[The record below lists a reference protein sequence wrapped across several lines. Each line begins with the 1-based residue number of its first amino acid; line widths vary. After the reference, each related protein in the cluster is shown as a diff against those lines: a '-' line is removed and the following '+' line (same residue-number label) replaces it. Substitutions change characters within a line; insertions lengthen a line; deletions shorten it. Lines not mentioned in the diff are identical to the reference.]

1 MELNLAT
8 LPDYLHQR
16 HEKIRMFE
24 PAVPLRIEEIGDG
37 NLNTVY
43 RVSDIAH
50 PERSLVLK
58 HAPPYI
64 KILGPDYPLS
74 TERLTYESRALEIYN
89 QLVSGTVP
97 AQYDFD
103 DEVSVIAMEDLRDA
117 RVLRDDLIAG
127 KVDPAIPEQV
137 GQFMGIVHSQTHVD
151 NVPKATARHYK
162 QQFANTTMQSI
173 TADYVFTFPFTEHE
187 TNFWTP
193 GLEPNIRQLKADTDF
208 LQQAAHLKHI
218 FLTAQQGV
226 THGDLHT
233 GSVLVQDNTAKVIDA
248 EFAFY
253 GPVGFDVGLYWANYF
268 LSYFSHQGNLSVQS
282 ALNTAVVQAW
292 DTYTAEFTM
301 ADAGLKSEVLGNIFQ
316 DAVGFAGLEM
326 LRRLIGAA
334 HVKDIE
340 GIVDLSRKLSIEK
353 AALQFGTT
361 LVKQHQSLSEVAAI
375 IAMLE
380 SK

>member
-8 LPDYLHQR
+8 LPDYLRQR
-16 HEKIRMFE
+16 HAEIRIFE
-24 PAVPLRIEEIGDG
+24 SETELRIEEIGDG

-43 RVSDIAH
+43 RVSDAER

-74 TERLTYESRALEIYN
+74 TKRLTYESRALGVYN
-89 QLVSGTVP
+89 QLASGAVP

-103 DEVSVIAMEDLRDA
+103 AEMAVIAMEDLRDA

-127 KVDPAIPEQV
+127 VVDTAIAEQI
-137 GQFMGIVHSQTHVD
+137 GRFMSVIHSHTHVENLD
-151 NVPKATARHYK
+151 SAAVQHYR

-187 TNFWTP
+187 TNFWTS
-193 GLEPNIRQLKADTDF
+193 GLEPDIQRLKADTDF
-208 LQQAAHLKHI
+208 LAQVKHLKQI
-218 FLTAQQGV
+218 FLTMQQAV

-233 GSVLVQDNTAKVIDA
+233 GSVLVQDHTAKVIDA

-253 GPVGFDVGLYWANYF
+253 GPVGFDIGLYWANYF
-268 LSYFSHQGNLSVQS
+268 LSYFSHQDTLDVQS
-282 ALNTAVVQAW
+282 ALKTGIVQTW
-292 DTYTAEFTM
+292 DTYTAEFRM
-301 ADAGLKSEVLGNIFQ
+301 ADDTLKERTLQNIFH

-340 GIVDLSRKLSIEK
+340 GIVDIPRKLRVEK

-361 LVKQHQSLSEVAAI
+361 LVKQHQSLRDVTAVLV
-375 IAMLE
+375 ML
-380 SK
+380 

>member
-8 LPDYLHQR
+8 LPDYLRQR
-16 HEKIRMFE
+16 HAEIRIFE
-24 PAVPLRIEEIGDG
+24 SETELRIEEIGDG

-43 RVSDIAH
+43 RVSDAER

-74 TERLTYESRALEIYN
+74 TKRLTYESRALGVYN
-89 QLVSGTVP
+89 QLASGAVP

-103 DEVSVIAMEDLRDA
+103 AEMAVIAMEDLRDA

-127 KVDPAIPEQV
+127 VVDTAIAEQI
-137 GQFMGIVHSQTHVD
+137 GRFMSVIHSHTHVENLD
-151 NVPKATARHYK
+151 SAAVQHYR

-187 TNFWTP
+187 TNFWTS
-193 GLEPNIRQLKADTDF
+193 GLEPDIQRLKADTDF
-208 LQQAAHLKHI
+208 LAQVKHLKQI
-218 FLTAQQGV
+218 FLTMQQAV

-233 GSVLVQDNTAKVIDA
+233 GSVLVQDHTAKVIDA

-253 GPVGFDVGLYWANYF
+253 GPVGFDIGLYWANYF
-268 LSYFSHQGNLSVQS
+268 LSYFSHQDTLDVQS
-282 ALNTAVVQAW
+282 ALKTGIVQTW
-292 DTYTAEFTM
+292 DTYTAEFRM
-301 ADAGLKSEVLGNIFQ
+301 ADDTLKERTLQNIFH

-340 GIVDLSRKLSIEK
+340 GIVDIPRKLRVEK

-361 LVKQHQSLSEVAAI
+361 LAKQHQSLRDVTAVL
-375 IAMLE
+375 AML
-380 SK
+380 

>member
-8 LPDYLHQR
+8 LPDYLRQR
-16 HEKIRMFE
+16 HAEIRIFE
-24 PAVPLRIEEIGDG
+24 SETELRIEEIGDG

-43 RVSDIAH
+43 RVSDAER

-74 TERLTYESRALEIYN
+74 TERLTYESRALGVYN
-89 QLVSGTVP
+89 QLASGTVP

-103 DEVSVIAMEDLRDA
+103 AEVAVIAMEDLRDA

-127 KVDPAIPEQV
+127 VVDTAIAEQI
-137 GQFMGIVHSQTHVD
+137 GRFMSVVHSHTHVENLD
-151 NVPKATARHYK
+151 SATTQDYRR
-162 QQFANTTMQSI
+162 QFANMTMQSI
-173 TADYVFTFPFTEHE
+173 TADYVFTFPFAEHE

-193 GLEPNIRQLKADTDF
+193 GLEPDVQRLKADTDF
-208 LQQAAHLKHI
+208 LVQAKHLKQI
-218 FLTAQQGV
+218 FLTMQQAV

-233 GSVLVQDNTAKVIDA
+233 GSVLVQDHTAKVIDA

-253 GPVGFDVGLYWANYF
+253 GPVGFDIGLYWANYF
-268 LSYFSHQGNLSVQS
+268 LSYFSHQDTLDVQS
-282 ALNTAVVQAW
+282 ALKTAIVQTW
-292 DTYTAEFTM
+292 DTYAAEFRI
-301 ADAGLKSEVLGNIFQ
+301 ADDTLKERTLQNIFH

-340 GIVDLSRKLSIEK
+340 GIVDIPRKLRAER

-361 LVKQHQSLSEVAAI
+361 LVKQHQSLRDVAAI
-375 IAMLE
+375 LAML
-380 SK
+380 

>member
-8 LPDYLHQR
+8 LPDYLRQR
-16 HEKIRMFE
+16 HAEIRIFE
-24 PAVPLRIEEIGDG
+24 PEAVLHIEEIGDG

-43 RVSDIAH
+43 RVSDAAR
-50 PERSLVLK
+50 PARSLVLK

-74 TERLTYESRALEIYN
+74 TERLTFESRALDVYN

-97 AQYDFD
+97 VQYDFD
-103 DEVSVIAMEDLRDA
+103 VDAAVIAMEDLRDA
-117 RVLRDDLIAG
+117 HVLRDALIAG
-127 KVDPAIPEQV
+127 TVDTAIAEQV
-137 GQFMGIVHSQTHVD
+137 GRFMGIAHSQTYVD
-151 NVPKATARHYK
+151 NIGNATAQDYR
-162 QQFANTTMQSI
+162 QQFANATMQSI

-187 TNFWTP
+187 TNFWTH
-193 GLEPNIRQLKADTDF
+193 GLEPDVQQLKTDTGF
-208 LQQAAHLKHI
+208 LRQTEHLKRI

-233 GSVLVQDNTAKVIDA
+233 GSVLVQNDTAKVIDA

-253 GPVGFDVGLYWANYF
+253 GPVGFDLGLYWANYF
-268 LSYFSHQGNLSVQS
+268 LSYFSHQDTVSVQS
-282 ALNTAVVQAW
+282 ALKTAVVQVW
-292 DTYTAEFTM
+292 ETYTAEFTM
-301 ADAGLKSEVLGNIFQ
+301 ADAGLKSEMLGNIFQ

-340 GIVDLSRKLSIEK
+340 GIVDLSRKLSVER
-353 AALQFGTT
+353 AALRFGTT
-361 LVKQHQSLSEVAAI
+361 LVQQHQSLRDIAAV
-375 IAMLE
+375 IAML
-380 SK
+380 

>member
-1 MELNLAT
+1 MELNLTT
-8 LPDYLHQR
+8 LPDYLRQR
-16 HEKIRMFE
+16 HAEIGVFE
-24 PAVPLRIEEIGDG
+24 PEAALGIEEIGDG

-43 RVSDIAH
+43 RVSDAAR

-74 TERLTYESRALEIYN
+74 TERLTFESRALDVYN
-89 QLVSGTVP
+89 RLASGTVP
-97 AQYDFD
+97 VQYDFD
-103 DEVSVIAMEDLRDA
+103 VGAAVIAMEDLRDA
-117 RVLRDDLIAG
+117 HVLRDALIAG
-127 KVDPAIPEQV
+127 IVDTAIAEQV
-137 GQFMGIVHSQTHVD
+137 GRFMGIVHSQTYVD
-151 NVPKATARHYK
+151 NIDDASAQHYR
-162 QQFANTTMQSI
+162 QQFANATMQSI

-193 GLEPNIRQLKADTDF
+193 DLASDVQHLKADTDF
-208 LQQAAHLKHI
+208 LRQAEHLKRI

-253 GPVGFDVGLYWANYF
+253 GPVGFDLGLYWANYF

-282 ALNTAVVQAW
+282 ALKTAVAQVW
-292 DTYTAEFTM
+292 GTYTAEFTM
-301 ADAGLKSEVLGNIFQ
+301 VDAELKSEVLGNIFQ

-340 GIVDLSRKLSIEK
+340 GIVDLSRKLSVER
-353 AALQFGTT
+353 AALQFGIT
-361 LVKQHQSLSEVAAI
+361 LVKQHQSLRDVAAI
-375 IAMLE
+375 IAMLP
-380 SK
+380 

>member
-8 LPDYLHQR
+8 LPDYLRQR
-16 HEKIRMFE
+16 HAEIRIFGLAAE
-24 PAVPLRIEEIGDG
+24 LSIEEIGDG

-43 RVSDIAH
+43 RVSDAAR

-74 TERLTYESRALEIYN
+74 TERLTFESRALNVYN
-89 QLVSGTVP
+89 RLVSGAVP
-97 AQYDFD
+97 VQYDFD
-103 DEVSVIAMEDLRDA
+103 AEAAVIAMEDLRDA

-127 KVDPAIPEQV
+127 TVDTAIAEQV
-137 GQFMGIVHSQTHVD
+137 GRFMGMVHSQTYVD
-151 NVPKATARHYK
+151 NVDTATALHYG

-187 TNFWTP
+187 TNFWAL
-193 GLEPNIRQLKADTDF
+193 GLEPDVQRLKTDTDF
-208 LQQAAHLKHI
+208 LRQAEHLKQV

-253 GPVGFDVGLYWANYF
+253 GPVGFDLGLYWANYF
-268 LSYFSHQGNLSVQS
+268 LSYFSHQDTLSVQS
-282 ALNTAVVQAW
+282 ALKAAVVQVW

-301 ADAGLKSEVLGNIFQ
+301 ADAGLKSEMLGNIFQ

-340 GIVDLSRKLSIEK
+340 GIVDLSRKLSVER
-353 AALQFGTT
+353 AALRFGTT
-361 LVKQHQSLSEVAAI
+361 LVKQHQSLRDVAAV
-375 IAMLE
+375 IAMLI
-380 SK
+380 

>member
-8 LPDYLHQR
+8 LPDYLRQR
-16 HEKIRMFE
+16 HSEIGMFAPE
-24 PAVPLRIEEIGDG
+24 SELRIEEIGDG

-43 RVSDIAH
+43 RVSEAAS
-50 PERSLVLK
+50 PARSFVLK

-74 TERLTYESRALEIYN
+74 TERLTFESRALEVYN
-89 QLVSGTVP
+89 RLASGTVP
-97 AQYDFD
+97 VQYDFD
-103 DEVSVIAMEDLRDA
+103 VDTAVIAMEDLRAA
-117 RVLRDDLIAG
+117 RVLRDELIAG
-127 KVDPAIPEQV
+127 TVDTTIAAQI
-137 GQFMGIVHSQTHVD
+137 GRFMGIVHSQTYVD
-151 NVPKATARHYK
+151 NIGDPTAQNYR

-193 GLEPNIRQLKADTDF
+193 GLEADVQQLKADPDF
-208 LQQAAHLKHI
+208 LRQAAHLKRI

-253 GPVGFDVGLYWANYF
+253 GPVGFDLGLHWANYF
-268 LSYFSHQGNLSVQS
+268 LSYFSHQDTLGVQS
-282 ALNTAVVQAW
+282 ALTTAVAQVW
-292 DTYTAEFTM
+292 DTYTAEFTTV
-301 ADAGLKSEVLGNIFQ
+301 DAGLKGRVLENIFQ

-340 GIVDLSRKLSIEK
+340 GIVDLSRKLSVER

-361 LVKQHQSLSEVAAI
+361 LVKQHQSLSDVAAI
-375 IAMLE
+375 IAML
-380 SK
+380 S

>member
-8 LPDYLHQR
+8 LQAYLR
-16 HEKIRMFE
+16 RRGTAIGVFE
-24 PAVPLRIEEIGDG
+24 PHTEFHIDEIGDG

-43 RVSDIAH
+43 RVSDATH
-50 PERSLVLK
+50 SERSLVLK

-74 TERLTYESRALEIYN
+74 TKRLTYESRALDVYN
-89 QLVSGTVP
+89 RLMRRAVP
-97 AQYDFD
+97 VQYSFD
-103 DEVSVIAMEDLRDA
+103 PDMAVIAMEDLRDA

-127 KVDPAIPEQV
+127 RVDIAISEQV
-137 GQFMGIVHSQTHVD
+137 GRFMAVVHSQTYVD
-151 NVPKATARHYK
+151 NLDSETAQHHK

-173 TADYVFTFPFTEHE
+173 TADYVFTLPYTEHE

-193 GLEPNIRQLKADTDF
+193 GLASDVQQLKMDVDF
-208 LQQAAHLKHI
+208 LQWAAHLKQV

-233 GSVLVQDNTAKVIDA
+233 GSVLVQDDTAKVIDA

-253 GPVGFDVGLYWANYF
+253 GPVAFDLGLYWANYL
-268 LSYFSHQGNLSVQS
+268 LSYFSHQGALNVQS
-282 ALNTAVVQAW
+282 ALKAAVVQTW
-292 DTYTAEFTM
+292 YTYSAEFKM
-301 ADAGLKSEVLGNIFQ
+301 VNAELKTRILQNIFHE
-316 DAVGFAGLEM
+316 AVGFAGLEM

-340 GIVDLSRKLSIEK
+340 GIADISRKLHVER
-353 AALQFGTT
+353 AALQFGTV
-361 LVKQHQSLSEVAAI
+361 LVKQHRSIHDVAAV
-375 IAMLE
+375 IALL
-380 SK
+380 

>member
-1 MELNLAT
+1 MELNLAA
-8 LPDYLHQR
+8 LPDYLRQR
-16 HEKIRMFE
+16 HAEIRVFE
-24 PAVPLRIEEIGDG
+24 LGTEFRIEEIGDG

-43 RVSDIAH
+43 RVSDAER

-74 TERLTYESRALEIYN
+74 TERLTYESRALDVYN
-89 QLVSGTVP
+89 QLASGAVP
-97 AQYDFD
+97 VQYDFD
-103 DEVSVIAMEDLRDA
+103 AEKAVIAMEDLRDA

-127 KVDPAIPEQV
+127 VVNSTIAEQV
-137 GQFMGIVHSQTHVD
+137 GRFMGSIHSYTCVENLD
-151 NVPKATARHYK
+151 STAVQQYK

-193 GLEPNIRQLKADTDF
+193 GLESDIQRLKADTDF
-208 LQQAAHLKHI
+208 LARAEHLKQI
-218 FLTAQQGV
+218 FLTRQQGV

-233 GSVLVQDNTAKVIDA
+233 GSVLIQNDTAKVIDA

-253 GPVGFDVGLYWANYF
+253 GPVGFDIGLYWANYF
-268 LSYFSHQGNLSVQS
+268 LSYFSHQNTSDVQS
-282 ALNTAVVQAW
+282 ALKTAVVQTW
-292 DTYTAEFTM
+292 DTYTTEFGMT
-301 ADAGLKSEVLGNIFQ
+301 DAALKVQTLQAIFH
-316 DAVGFAGLEM
+316 DAVGFTGLEM
-326 LRRLIGAA
+326 LRRLVGAA

-340 GIVDLSRKLSIEK
+340 GITDIPRKLRVER

-361 LVKQHQSLSEVAAI
+361 LVKQHQSLRDITAVL
-375 IAMLE
+375 AML
-380 SK
+380 

>member
-1 MELNLAT
+1 MELNLTT
-8 LPDYLHQR
+8 LPDYLRQR
-16 HEKIRMFE
+16 HAEIRVFAPE
-24 PAVPLRIEEIGDG
+24 AELRIEEIGDG

-43 RVSDIAH
+43 RVSDAAR

-74 TERLTYESRALEIYN
+74 TERLTFESRALGVYN
-89 QLVSGTVP
+89 RLASGTVP
-97 AQYDFD
+97 VQYDFD
-103 DEVSVIAMEDLRDA
+103 MDAAVIAMEDLRGA
-117 RVLRDDLIAG
+117 HVLRDALIAG
-127 KVDPAIPEQV
+127 AVDTTIAEQV
-137 GQFMGIVHSQTHVD
+137 GRFMGIVHSQTYID
-151 NVPKATARHYK
+151 NIGNATAQHYR
-162 QQFANTTMQSI
+162 QQFANATMQSI
-173 TADYVFTFPFTEHE
+173 TADYVFTFPFTKHE

-193 GLEPNIRQLKADTDF
+193 GLEPDVQHLKADTDF
-208 LQQAAHLKHI
+208 LRQAEHLKRI

-253 GPVGFDVGLYWANYF
+253 GPVGFDLGLYGANYF

-282 ALNTAVVQAW
+282 ALKTAVAQVW

-301 ADAGLKSEVLGNIFQ
+301 ADARLKSEMLSNIFQ

-340 GIVDLSRKLSIEK
+340 GIVDLSRKLSVER

-361 LVKQHQSLSEVAAI
+361 LVKQHQSLGDVAAI
-375 IAMLE
+375 IAML
-380 SK
+380 S

>member
-8 LPDYLHQR
+8 LPDYLRQR
-16 HEKIRMFE
+16 HATMCLFE
-24 PAVPLRIEEIGDG
+24 PETEFRVEEIGDG

-43 RVSDIAH
+43 RVSDVRH

-74 TERLTYESRALEIYN
+74 TERLTFESRAFDIYN
-89 QLVSGTVP
+89 RLVSGTVP
-97 AQYDFD
+97 TLYDFD
-103 DEVSVIAMEDLRDA
+103 AEAAVIAMEDLRNA
-117 RVLRDDLIAG
+117 RVLRDDLIDRT
-127 KVDPAIPEQV
+127 VDTAIAEQI
-137 GQFMGIVHSQTHVD
+137 GRFMGVVHSQTCVD
-151 NVPKATARHYK
+151 NVGNTTAQHYK

-193 GLEPNIRQLKADTDF
+193 GLEPNIQQLKADTDF
-208 LQQAAHLKHI
+208 LQQVEHLKHI
-218 FLTAQQGV
+218 FLTTRQGV

-233 GSVLVQDNTAKVIDA
+233 GSVLIQDGTAKVIDA

-253 GPVGFDVGLYWANYF
+253 GPVAFDLGLYWANYL
-268 LSYFSHQGNLSVQS
+268 LSYFAHQDTSHVQS
-282 ALNTAVVQAW
+282 ALKAAIVQTW
-292 DTYTAEFTM
+292 QTYTAEFERF
-301 ADAGLKSEVLGNIFQ
+301 DAELKAKTLQNIFHE
-316 DAVGFAGLEM
+316 AVGFAGLEI

-340 GIVDLSRKLSIEK
+340 GIADISRKVHVESE
-353 AALQFGTT
+353 ALQFGAT
-361 LVKQHQSLSEVAAI
+361 LVKQHQSLPDVVAV
-375 IAMLE
+375 IAML
-380 SK
+380 

>member
-8 LPDYLHQR
+8 LPDYLRQR
-16 HEKIRMFE
+16 HAEIRIFE
-24 PAVPLRIEEIGDG
+24 SETELRIEEIGDG

-43 RVSDIAH
+43 RVSDAAR

-74 TERLTYESRALEIYN
+74 TERLTYESRALNVYN
-89 QLVSGTVP
+89 QLASGSVP
-97 AQYDFD
+97 AQYNFD
-103 DEVSVIAMEDLRDA
+103 AEVAVIAMEDLRDA

-127 KVDPAIPEQV
+127 SVDIAIAEQI
-137 GQFMGIVHSQTHVD
+137 GRFIGSVHSHTYIENLDSGAVQQ
-151 NVPKATARHYK
+151 YK
-162 QQFANTTMQSI
+162 QQFANTTMQAI
-173 TADYVFTFPFTEHE
+173 TADYVFTFPYTEHE

-193 GLEPNIRQLKADTDF
+193 GLEPDVQRLKADTDF
-208 LQQAAHLKHI
+208 LAQAKHLKQI
-218 FLTAQQGV
+218 FLTIQQAV

-233 GSVLVQDNTAKVIDA
+233 GSVLVQDHTAKVIDA

-253 GPVGFDVGLYWANYF
+253 GPVGFDIGLYWANYF
-268 LSYFSHQGNLSVQS
+268 LSYFSHQDTLDVQS
-282 ALNTAVVQAW
+282 ALKTAIVQTW
-292 DTYTAEFTM
+292 DTYAAEFRI
-301 ADAGLKSEVLGNIFQ
+301 ADDTLKERTLQNIFH

-340 GIVDLSRKLSIEK
+340 GIVDIPRKLRAER

-361 LVKQHQSLSEVAAI
+361 LVKQHQSLRDVTAVL
-375 IAMLE
+375 AML
-380 SK
+380 